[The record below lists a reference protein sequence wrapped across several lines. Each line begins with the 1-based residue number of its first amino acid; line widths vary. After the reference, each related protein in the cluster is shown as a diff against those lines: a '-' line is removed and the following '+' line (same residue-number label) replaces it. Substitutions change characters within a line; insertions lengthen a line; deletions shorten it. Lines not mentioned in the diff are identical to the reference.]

1 MRVLPQN
8 WQSNSV
14 INAHIPAY
22 TRHLPVKGGH
32 VIVCWSLKG
41 GSGTTVVSA
50 ALALTL
56 SQRNNAAVRIV
67 DLAGDIPSTLGIAEP
82 SGDGVTNWLQQ
93 PQRAP
98 IQSMQIP
105 VTTRVSL
112 IPRGSG
118 SLMHHDLTSEHC
130 NTLATELDI
139 SNELTVVDA
148 GSGHIPQLINNATTS
163 LLVIRPCYLALR
175 KAAHIS
181 VKPHGIV
188 LINEP
193 GRSLGKH
200 DVESVI
206 GAPVL
211 VELPLDPTIARCVDA
226 GLLASRIPTMLSQ
239 HLAHVA

>member
-1 MRVLPQN
+1 
-8 WQSNSV
+8 
-14 INAHIPAY
+14 
-22 TRHLPVKGGH
+22 

-56 SQRNNAAVRIV
+56 AQRNTATVRIV
-67 DLAGDIPSTLGIAEP
+67 DLAGDIPSALGIAEP
-82 SGDGVTNWLQQ
+82 SGEGVMNWLQQ
-93 PQRAP
+93 QHVP
-98 IQSMQIP
+98 IQSLQIP
-105 VTTRVSL
+105 VTARVSL
-112 IPRGSG
+112 IPRGND
-118 SLMHHDLTSEHC
+118 SLLHHDLTAEHC
-130 NTLATELDI
+130 NSLATELDT

-175 KAAHIS
+175 KAAHLS

-193 GRSLGKH
+193 GRSLGKR
-200 DVESVI
+200 DVESVV

-211 VELPLDPTIARCVDA
+211 VDLPLDPTIARCVDA
-226 GLLASRIPTMLSQ
+226 GLLASRIPTILSQ

>member
-1 MRVLPQN
+1 
-8 WQSNSV
+8 
-14 INAHIPAY
+14 
-22 TRHLPVKGGH
+22 
-32 VIVCWSLKG
+32 
-41 GSGTTVVSA
+41 VVSA

-56 SQRNNAAVRIV
+56 AQRNTATVRIV
-67 DLAGDIPSTLGIAEP
+67 DLAGDIPSALGIAEP
-82 SGDGVTNWLQQ
+82 SGEGVMNWLQQ
-93 PQRAP
+93 QHVP
-98 IQSMQIP
+98 IQSLQIP
-105 VTTRVSL
+105 VTARVSL
-112 IPRGSG
+112 IPRGND
-118 SLMHHDLTSEHC
+118 SLLHHDLTAEHC
-130 NTLATELDI
+130 NSLATELDT

-175 KAAHIS
+175 KAAHLS

-193 GRSLGKH
+193 GRSLGKR
-200 DVESVI
+200 DVESVV

-226 GLLASRIPTMLSQ
+226 GLLASRIPTVLSQ

>member
-1 MRVLPQN
+1 
-8 WQSNSV
+8 
-14 INAHIPAY
+14 
-22 TRHLPVKGGH
+22 

-56 SQRNNAAVRIV
+56 AQRNTATVRIV
-67 DLAGDIPSTLGIAEP
+67 DLAGDIPSALGIAEP
-82 SGDGVTNWLQQ
+82 SGEGVMNWLQQ
-93 PQRAP
+93 QHVP
-98 IQSMQIP
+98 IQSLQIP
-105 VTTRVSL
+105 VTARVSL
-112 IPRGSG
+112 IPRGND
-118 SLMHHDLTSEHC
+118 SLLHHDLTAEHC
-130 NTLATELDI
+130 NSLATELDT

-175 KAAHIS
+175 KAAHLS

-193 GRSLGKH
+193 GRSLGKC
-200 DVESVI
+200 DVESVV

-211 VELPLDPTIARCVDA
+211 VDLPLDPTIARCVDA
-226 GLLASRIPTMLSQ
+226 GLLASRIPTVLSQ

>member
-1 MRVLPQN
+1 MRAWQQN
-8 WQSNSV
+8 WQSNCATS
-14 INAHIPAY
+14 AHIPVNA
-22 TRHLPVKGGH
+22 RHLPAEGGH

-56 SQRNNAAVRIV
+56 AQRNSAAVRIV
-67 DLAGDIPSTLGIAEP
+67 DLAGDIPSALGIAEP
-82 SGDGVTNWLQQ
+82 SGEGVTNWLQQ
-93 PQRAP
+93 QQPSP
-98 IQSMQIP
+98 IQSLQIP
-105 VTTRVSL
+105 VTARVSL
-112 IPRGSG
+112 VPRGNG
-118 SLMHHDLTSEHC
+118 SLMHHDLTAEHC
-130 NTLATELDI
+130 NTLATELDT
-139 SNELTVVDA
+139 SSELTVVDA

-175 KAAHIS
+175 KAAHLC

-193 GRSLGKH
+193 GRSLGKR
-200 DVESVI
+200 DVESVV

>member
-1 MRVLPQN
+1 
-8 WQSNSV
+8 
-14 INAHIPAY
+14 
-22 TRHLPVKGGH
+22 

-56 SQRNNAAVRIV
+56 AQRNTATVRIV
-67 DLAGDIPSTLGIAEP
+67 DLAGDIPSALGIAEP
-82 SGDGVTNWLQQ
+82 SGEGVMNWLQQ
-93 PQRAP
+93 QHVP
-98 IQSMQIP
+98 IQSLQIP
-105 VTTRVSL
+105 VTARVSL
-112 IPRGSG
+112 IPRGND
-118 SLMHHDLTSEHC
+118 SLLHHDLTAEHC
-130 NTLATELDI
+130 NSLATELDT

-175 KAAHIS
+175 KAAHLS

-193 GRSLGKH
+193 GRSLGKR
-200 DVESVI
+200 DVESVV

-211 VELPLDPTIARCVDA
+211 VDLPLDPTIARCVDA
-226 GLLASRIPTMLSQ
+226 GLLASRIPTVLSQ

>member
-1 MRVLPQN
+1 
-8 WQSNSV
+8 
-14 INAHIPAY
+14 
-22 TRHLPVKGGH
+22 
-32 VIVCWSLKG
+32 
-41 GSGTTVVSA
+41 VVSA

-56 SQRNNAAVRIV
+56 AQRNTATVRIV
-67 DLAGDIPSTLGIAEP
+67 DLAGDIPSALGIAEP
-82 SGDGVTNWLQQ
+82 SGEGVMNWLQQ
-93 PQRAP
+93 QHVP
-98 IQSMQIP
+98 IQSLQIP
-105 VTTRVSL
+105 VTARVSL
-112 IPRGSG
+112 IPRGND
-118 SLMHHDLTSEHC
+118 SLLHHNLTAEHC
-130 NTLATELDI
+130 NSLATELDT

-175 KAAHIS
+175 KAAHLS

-193 GRSLGKH
+193 GRSLGKR
-200 DVESVI
+200 DVESVV

-226 GLLASRIPTMLSQ
+226 GLLASRIPTVLSQ

>member
-1 MRVLPQN
+1 M
-8 WQSNSV
+8 
-14 INAHIPAY
+14 
-22 TRHLPVKGGH
+22 
-32 VIVCWSLKG
+32 IVCWSLKG

-56 SQRNNAAVRIV
+56 AQRNTATVRIV
-67 DLAGDIPSTLGIAEP
+67 DLAGDIPSALGIAEP
-82 SGDGVTNWLQQ
+82 SGEGVMNWLQQ
-93 PQRAP
+93 QHVP
-98 IQSMQIP
+98 IQSLQIP
-105 VTTRVSL
+105 VTARVSL
-112 IPRGSG
+112 IPRGND
-118 SLMHHDLTSEHC
+118 SLLHHDLTAEHC
-130 NTLATELDI
+130 NSLATELDT

-175 KAAHIS
+175 KAAHLS

-193 GRSLGKH
+193 GRSLGKR
-200 DVESVI
+200 DVESVV

-211 VELPLDPTIARCVDA
+211 VDLPLDPTIARCVDA
-226 GLLASRIPTMLSQ
+226 GLLASRIPTVLSQ

>member
-1 MRVLPQN
+1 MLALLRN
-8 WQSNSV
+8 WQSNCATS
-14 INAHIPAY
+14 AHIPVYA
-22 TRHLPVKGGH
+22 RHLPAEGGT

-56 SQRNNAAVRIV
+56 AQRNNSTVRIV
-67 DLAGDIPSTLGIAEP
+67 DLAGDIPSALGIAEP
-82 SGDGVTNWLQQ
+82 SGEGVTNWLQQ

-98 IQSMQIP
+98 IQSLQIP
-105 VTTRVSL
+105 VTARVSL
-112 IPRGSG
+112 LPRGSG
-118 SLMHHDLTSEHC
+118 TLMHHDLTAEHC
-130 NTLATELDI
+130 NALATELDT

-175 KAAHIS
+175 KAAHLA

-193 GRSLGKH
+193 GRSLGKR
-200 DVESVI
+200 DVESVV

>member
-1 MRVLPQN
+1 M
-8 WQSNSV
+8 
-14 INAHIPAY
+14 
-22 TRHLPVKGGH
+22 
-32 VIVCWSLKG
+32 IVCWSLKG

-56 SQRNNAAVRIV
+56 AQRNTATVRIV
-67 DLAGDIPSTLGIAEP
+67 DLAGDIPSALGIAEP
-82 SGDGVTNWLQQ
+82 SGEGVTNWLQQ
-93 PQRAP
+93 QRFA
-98 IQSMQIP
+98 IQSLQIP
-105 VTTRVSL
+105 VTARVSL
-112 IPRGSG
+112 IPRGDG
-118 SLMHHDLTSEHC
+118 QLMHHDLTTEHC
-130 NTLATELDI
+130 NTLATELDT

-148 GSGHIPQLINNATTS
+148 GSGHIPQLVNNATTS

-175 KAAHIS
+175 KAAHLA

-193 GRSLGKH
+193 GRSLGKR
-200 DVESVI
+200 DVESVV

-226 GLLASRIPTMLSQ
+226 GLLASRIPTLLSQ

>member
-1 MRVLPQN
+1 
-8 WQSNSV
+8 
-14 INAHIPAY
+14 
-22 TRHLPVKGGH
+22 

-56 SQRNNAAVRIV
+56 AQRNNATVRIV
-67 DLAGDIPSTLGIAEP
+67 DLAGDIPSALGIAEP
-82 SGDGVTNWLQQ
+82 SGEGVINWLQQ
-93 PQRAP
+93 QQREP
-98 IQSMQIP
+98 IQSLQIP
-105 VTTRVSL
+105 VIARVSL
-112 IPRGSG
+112 IPRGNG

-130 NTLATELDI
+130 NTLATELDT

-175 KAAHIS
+175 KAAHLS

-193 GRSLGKH
+193 GRSLGKR
-200 DVESVI
+200 DVESVV

>member
-1 MRVLPQN
+1 M
-8 WQSNSV
+8 
-14 INAHIPAY
+14 
-22 TRHLPVKGGH
+22 
-32 VIVCWSLKG
+32 IVCWSLKG

-56 SQRNNAAVRIV
+56 AQRNNAVVRIV
-67 DLAGDIPSTLGIAEP
+67 DLAGDIPSALGIAEP
-82 SGDGVTNWLQQ
+82 SGEGVINWLQQ
-93 PQRAP
+93 QREP
-98 IQSMQIP
+98 IQSLQIP
-105 VTTRVSL
+105 VTARVSL
-112 IPRGSG
+112 IPRGNG
-118 SLMHHDLTSEHC
+118 SLMHHDITSEHC
-130 NTLATELDI
+130 NTLAAELDT

-175 KAAHIS
+175 KAAHLS

-188 LINEP
+188 LIYEP
-193 GRSLGKH
+193 GRSLGKR
-200 DVESVI
+200 DVESVV

>member
-1 MRVLPQN
+1 
-8 WQSNSV
+8 
-14 INAHIPAY
+14 
-22 TRHLPVKGGH
+22 

-56 SQRNNAAVRIV
+56 AQRNTATVRIV
-67 DLAGDIPSTLGIAEP
+67 DLAGDIPSALGIAEP
-82 SGDGVTNWLQQ
+82 SGEGVTNWLQQ
-93 PQRAP
+93 QRFA
-98 IQSMQIP
+98 IQSLQIP
-105 VTTRVSL
+105 VTARVSL
-112 IPRGSG
+112 IPRGDG
-118 SLMHHDLTSEHC
+118 PLMHHDLTTEHC
-130 NTLATELDI
+130 NTLATELDT

-148 GSGHIPQLINNATTS
+148 GSGHIPQLVNNATTS

-175 KAAHIS
+175 KAAHLA

-193 GRSLGKH
+193 GRSLGKR
-200 DVESVI
+200 DVESVV

-226 GLLASRIPTMLSQ
+226 GLLASRIPTLLSQ

>member
-1 MRVLPQN
+1 
-8 WQSNSV
+8 
-14 INAHIPAY
+14 
-22 TRHLPVKGGH
+22 

-56 SQRNNAAVRIV
+56 AQRNTATVRIV
-67 DLAGDIPSTLGIAEP
+67 DLAGDIPSALGIAEP
-82 SGDGVTNWLQQ
+82 SGEGVMNWLQQ
-93 PQRAP
+93 QHVP
-98 IQSMQIP
+98 IQSLQIP
-105 VTTRVSL
+105 VTARVSL
-112 IPRGSG
+112 IPRGND
-118 SLMHHDLTSEHC
+118 SLLHHNLTAEHC
-130 NTLATELDI
+130 NSLATELDT

-175 KAAHIS
+175 KAAHLS

-193 GRSLGKH
+193 GRSLGKR
-200 DVESVI
+200 DVESVV

-226 GLLASRIPTMLSQ
+226 GLLASRIPTVLSQ

>member
-1 MRVLPQN
+1 M
-8 WQSNSV
+8 
-14 INAHIPAY
+14 
-22 TRHLPVKGGH
+22 
-32 VIVCWSLKG
+32 
-41 GSGTTVVSA
+41 VSA

-56 SQRNNAAVRIV
+56 AQRNTATVRIV
-67 DLAGDIPSTLGIAEP
+67 DLAGDIPSALGIAEP
-82 SGDGVTNWLQQ
+82 SGEGVMNWLQQ
-93 PQRAP
+93 QHVP
-98 IQSMQIP
+98 IQSLQIP
-105 VTTRVSL
+105 VTARVSL
-112 IPRGSG
+112 IPRGND
-118 SLMHHDLTSEHC
+118 SLLHHDLTAEHC
-130 NTLATELDI
+130 NSLATELDT

-175 KAAHIS
+175 KAAHLS

-193 GRSLGKH
+193 GRSLGKR
-200 DVESVI
+200 DVESVV

-226 GLLASRIPTMLSQ
+226 GLLASRIPTVLSQ

>member
-1 MRVLPQN
+1 MLALLQN
-8 WQSNSV
+8 WQSNCATS
-14 INAHIPAY
+14 AHIPAY
-22 TRHLPVKGGH
+22 ARHLPAEGGT

-56 SQRNNAAVRIV
+56 AQRNNSTVRIV
-67 DLAGDIPSTLGIAEP
+67 DLAGDIPSALGIAEP
-82 SGDGVTNWLQQ
+82 SGEGVTNWLQQ

-98 IQSMQIP
+98 IQSLQIP
-105 VTTRVSL
+105 VTARVSL
-112 IPRGSG
+112 LPRGTG
-118 SLMHHDLTSEHC
+118 PIMHHDLTAEHC
-130 NTLATELDI
+130 NALATELDT
-139 SNELTVVDA
+139 SSELTVVDA

-175 KAAHIS
+175 KAAHLS

-193 GRSLGKH
+193 GRSLSKR
-200 DVESVI
+200 DVESVV

-226 GLLASRIPTMLSQ
+226 GLLASRIPSMLSQ

>member
-1 MRVLPQN
+1 MLALLRN
-8 WQSNSV
+8 WQSNCATS
-14 INAHIPAY
+14 AHIPVYA
-22 TRHLPVKGGH
+22 RHLPAEGGT

-56 SQRNNAAVRIV
+56 AQRNNSTVRIV
-67 DLAGDIPSTLGIAEP
+67 DLAGDIPSALGIAEP
-82 SGDGVTNWLQQ
+82 SGEGVTNWLQQ

-98 IQSMQIP
+98 IQSLQIP
-105 VTTRVSL
+105 VTARVSL
-112 IPRGSG
+112 LPRGTG
-118 SLMHHDLTSEHC
+118 PLMHHDLTAEHC
-130 NTLATELDI
+130 NALATELDT
-139 SNELTVVDA
+139 SSELTVVDA

-175 KAAHIS
+175 KAAHLA

-193 GRSLGKH
+193 GRSLGKR
-200 DVESVI
+200 DVESVV

>member
-1 MRVLPQN
+1 M
-8 WQSNSV
+8 
-14 INAHIPAY
+14 
-22 TRHLPVKGGH
+22 
-32 VIVCWSLKG
+32 IVCWSLKG

-56 SQRNNAAVRIV
+56 ELRNTATVRIV
-67 DLAGDIPSTLGIAEP
+67 DLAGDIPSALGIAEP
-82 SGDGVTNWLQQ
+82 SGEGVTNWLQQ
-93 PQRAP
+93 QHVP
-98 IQSMQIP
+98 IQSLQIP
-105 VTTRVSL
+105 VTARVSL
-112 IPRGSG
+112 VPRGDG
-118 SLMHHDLTSEHC
+118 PLVHHDLTTEHC
-130 NTLATELDI
+130 NTLATELDT

-148 GSGHIPQLINNATTS
+148 GSGHIPQLVDNATTS

-175 KAAHIS
+175 KAAHLA

-193 GRSLGKH
+193 GRSLGKR
-200 DVESVI
+200 DVESVV

>member
-1 MRVLPQN
+1 MLALLQN
-8 WQSNSV
+8 WQSNCATS
-14 INAHIPAY
+14 AHIPAY
-22 TRHLPVKGGH
+22 ARHLPAEGGT

-56 SQRNNAAVRIV
+56 AQRNNSTVRIV
-67 DLAGDIPSTLGIAEP
+67 DLAGDIPSALGIAEP

-98 IQSMQIP
+98 IQSLQIP
-105 VTTRVSL
+105 VTARVSL
-112 IPRGSG
+112 LPRGTG
-118 SLMHHDLTSEHC
+118 PIMHHDLTAEHC
-130 NTLATELDI
+130 NALATELDT
-139 SNELTVVDA
+139 SSELTVVDA

-175 KAAHIS
+175 KAAHLS

-193 GRSLGKH
+193 GRSLSKR
-200 DVESVI
+200 DVESVV

-226 GLLASRIPTMLSQ
+226 GLLASRIPSMLSQ